1 MFKYLFISLFL
12 HLILIMVMYGSVN
25 LIPFLEEEKDDYHM
39 EVNIKGIGFYSTN
52 RKEESNKRINKE
64 LKNFIKKGNG
74 GTSHENKLISK
85 AIEKEVVAKS
95 EPSENKS
102 GEDAEKGEIEE
113 NKQEYKEMFKETPK
127 DVVPGADVNK
137 GDIIET
143 EDYTLIYTRQ
153 NLEVIRKIIADNIE
167 YPIVARRMGW
177 EGTVV
182 IAFTLSKRGDLLG
195 VEIIKSSGY
204 SLLDEY
210 TVSVIKEVYKRF
222 PLPERDVRIKIPVS
236 YHLE

>member
-1 MFKYLFISLFL
+1 MLKYLFISLFL
-12 HLILIMVMYGSVN
+12 HLIVLAGIYG
-25 LIPFLEEEKDDYHM
+25 Y
-39 EVNIKGIGFYSTN
+39 VNIFSSLERDSDYRKVDIRGIGFYSVDRKVKTRKTHNKTVRKVVKSSDN
-52 RKEESNKRINKE
+52 RDSLPKKSDNKAK
-64 LKNFIKKGNG
+64 
-74 GTSHENKLISK
+74 
-85 AIEKEVVAKS
+85 EKEIVAKS
-95 EPSENKS
+95 KPMENA
-102 GEDAEKGEIEE
+102 GERKIETGKVE
-113 NKQEYKEMFKETPK
+113 NPKREYKEVLRETSENVVSEDGISK
-127 DVVPGADVNK
+127 DK
-137 GDIIET
+137 GNDSET
-143 EDYTLIYTRQ
+143 EDYSLTYTRQ
-153 NLEVIRKIIADNIE
+153 NLEIIRRIIADSIE

-182 IAFTLSKRGDLLG
+182 VGFTLSKDGNLLS

>member
-12 HLILIMVMYGSVN
+12 HLIVLAGIYGSVRMFPPVETEN
-25 LIPFLEEEKDDYHM
+25 DYRR
-39 EVNIKGIGFYSTN
+39 VDIRGIGFYSV
-52 RKEESNKRINKE
+52 SKRTKINKAVKKA
-64 LKNFIKKGNG
+64 LKKVKRRNSISSYNK
-74 GTSHENKLISK
+74 TSDSK
-85 AIEKEVVAKS
+85 VEEEEVVAKS
-95 EPSENKS
+95 KPIENTNKR
-102 GEDAEKGEIEE
+102 GMEKEEFKKAEQED
-113 NKQEYKEMFKETPK
+113 KEAFKETSE
-127 DVVPGADVNK
+127 DVVYKADVEK
-137 GDIIET
+137 SDRTGT
-143 EDYTLIYTRQ
+143 EDYSLIYTSQ
-153 NLEVIRKIIADNIE
+153 NLEIIRRIIADSIE

-182 IAFTLSKRGDLLG
+182 VGFTLSKDGDLLG

-222 PLPERDVRIKIPVS
+222 PLPKSDVRIKIPVS